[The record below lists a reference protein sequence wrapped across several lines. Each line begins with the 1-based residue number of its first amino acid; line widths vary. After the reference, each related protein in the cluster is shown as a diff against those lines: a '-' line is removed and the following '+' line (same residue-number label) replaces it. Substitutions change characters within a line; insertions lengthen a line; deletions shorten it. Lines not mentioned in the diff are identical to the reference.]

1 MPFKDKEE
9 ERTYKREWARRN
21 GKTLKRNQVS
31 AKRKKQ
37 MVIDAKSHACV
48 ICNKTYPHQCMDLHH
63 IDPDTKISGIAEL
76 MRIASYKTLK
86 EEIDKCAPLCANCH
100 RLLHAGLAELPEDLV
115 VIG

>member
-1 MPFKDKEE
+1 
-9 ERTYKREWARRN
+9 
-21 GKTLKRNQVS
+21 
-31 AKRKKQ
+31 
-37 MVIDAKSHACV
+37 
-48 ICNKTYPHQCMDLHH
+48 
-63 IDPDTKISGIAEL
+63 